1 MPTAADP
8 GPHLVS
14 RLQDIAATIPDG
26 SLGVSVY
33 DYLSG
38 CAWHHDGGRW
48 FHAASTI
55 KVAILAAVFDAIDAG
70 RFTTESRV
78 HVRNYFLGATD
89 GLPFRV
95 QASRDA
101 NAEVYAAIGRTMRIS
116 ELARHMIGSS
126 SNLAT
131 NLLLDVT
138 GLEAAKR
145 ALSSRGVDGIDLQRG
160 VEDDRAFQ
168 AGCSNRVTADGLVR
182 LLRVIRDGDG
192 FTGESA
198 QAMLDMLFDQRF
210 SGAIAPGLPE
220 PVRAVARVAHK
231 TGDISTASHDAG
243 LVFLPGRPP
252 YAIALLAESP
262 GDAADRTA
270 ALIAASQAVYDAI
283 LAAGETTCP

>member
-1 MPTAADP
+1 MPIAADP
-8 GPHLVS
+8 GPRLRS
-14 RLQDIAATIPDG
+14 RLQEIASTLPDG
-26 SLGVSVY
+26 ALGVSVF

-38 CAWHHDGGRW
+38 CAWDYDGGRW

-55 KVAILAAVFDAIDAG
+55 KMAIMAAVFDAIDAG
-70 RFTTESRV
+70 RFTPESRV
-78 HVRNYFLGATD
+78 HVRNYFSGAID

-101 NAEVYAAIGRTMRIS
+101 NAEVYAAIGRTMRIG
-116 ELARHMIGSS
+116 ELVRHMIGSS

-145 ALSSRGVDGIDLQRG
+145 ALAGRGVAGLDLQRG

-168 AGCSNRVTADGLVR
+168 AGCNNLVTADGLVR
-182 LLRVIRDGDG
+182 LLRVIRDGEG
-192 FTGESA
+192 FTEASS
-198 QAMLDMLFDQRF
+198 QAMLELLVDQRF
-210 SGAIAPGLPE
+210 AGAIAPGLPE
-220 PVRAVARVAHK
+220 AVRAVARVAHK

-252 YAIALLAESP
+252 YAIVLLAESA
-262 GDAADRTA
+262 GDASERTA
-270 ALIAASQAVYDAI
+270 ALVAASRAVYEAVA
-283 LAAGETTCP
+283 AAGEATCP

>member
-8 GPHLVS
+8 GPLLHS
-14 RLQDIAATIPDG
+14 RLHEIASTLSDG
-26 SLGVSVY
+26 ALGVSVF

-38 CAWHHDGGRW
+38 CAWQYGGGRW

-70 RFTTESRV
+70 RFTPESRV
-78 HVRNYFLGATD
+78 HVRNHFLSATD

-101 NAEVYAAIGRTMRIS
+101 NAEVYEAIGRTMRVGD
-116 ELARHMIGSS
+116 LARHMIASS

-138 GLEAAKR
+138 SLEAARR
-145 ALSSRGVDGIDLQRG
+145 ALSTRGVLGVDLQRG
-160 VEDDRAFQ
+160 VEDDRAFH
-168 AGCSNRVTADGLVR
+168 AGCSNLVTADGLVR
-182 LLRVIRDGDG
+182 LLRVIRDGAG
-192 FTGESA
+192 FTEASS
-198 QAMLDMLFDQRF
+198 QAMLGMLFDQRF
-210 SGAIAPGLPE
+210 AGAIGPGLPE
-220 PVRAVARVAHK
+220 AIRAVARVAHK

-252 YAIALLAESP
+252 YAIALLAESA

-270 ALIAASQAVYDAI
+270 ALTAASRAVYEAI
-283 LAAGETTCP
+283 LAVGEATCP

>member
-8 GPHLVS
+8 GPLLHS
-14 RLQDIAATIPDG
+14 RLHEIASTFADG
-26 SLGVSVY
+26 ALGVGVF

-38 CAWHHDGGRW
+38 CAWQYEGGRW

-55 KVAILAAVFDAIDAG
+55 KIAILAAVFDAIDAG
-70 RFTTESRV
+70 RFTPESRV

-89 GLPFRV
+89 GLPYRV

-101 NAEVYAAIGRTMRIS
+101 DAEVYAALGRTMRIS
-116 ELARHMIGSS
+116 DLARHMIASS

-138 GLEAAKR
+138 GLDAAR
-145 ALSSRGVDGIDLQRG
+145 RTLSARGIDGIDLQRG

-168 AGCSNRVTADGLVR
+168 AGCSNLVTADGLVR
-182 LLRVIRDGDG
+182 LLRVMRDGEG
-192 FTGESA
+192 FSEPSSR
-198 QAMLDMLFDQRF
+198 AMLDMLLDQRF
-210 SGAIAPGLPE
+210 AGAIGPGLPE
-220 PVRAVARVAHK
+220 AVRAVARVAHK

-262 GDAADRTA
+262 GDADARTA
-270 ALIAASQAVYDAI
+270 ALSAASRAVYDAI
-283 LAAGETTCP
+283 VTVGEAACP

>member
-8 GPHLVS
+8 GPELHS
-14 RLQDIAATIPDG
+14 RLHDIASTLRDG
-26 SLGVSVY
+26 ALGVSVF

-38 CAWHHDGGRW
+38 CAWQHNGGRW

-55 KVAILAAVFDAIDAG
+55 KIAILAGVFDAIDAG
-70 RFTTESRV
+70 RFTLESRV
-78 HVRNYFLGATD
+78 HVRNYFRGATD

-101 NAEVYAAIGRTMRIS
+101 NVEVYEAIGRTMRIG
-116 ELARHMIGSS
+116 ELARHMIASS

-145 ALSSRGVDGIDLQRG
+145 TLSARGVTGVDLQRG
-160 VEDDRAFQ
+160 VEDDRAHQ
-168 AGCSNRVTADGLVR
+168 AGCNNQVTADGLVR

-192 FTGESA
+192 FSEPSS
-198 QAMLDMLFDQRF
+198 QSMLNVLFDQRF
-210 SGAIAPGLPE
+210 TGAIAPGLPE
-220 PVRAVARVAHK
+220 AIRAVARVAHK

-252 YAIALLAESP
+252 YAIALLAESA
-262 GDAADRTA
+262 GDAAERTD
-270 ALIAASQAVYDAI
+270 ALIAASRAVYDAI
-283 LAAGETTCP
+283 QAAGEALCP

>member
-1 MPTAADP
+1 MPIAADP
-8 GPHLVS
+8 GPRLLS
-14 RLQDIAATIPDG
+14 RLHDIASTIPGG

-38 CAWHHDGGRW
+38 CVWRHDGGRW

-55 KVAILAAVFDAIDAG
+55 KVAILAAVFDAIDGG
-70 RFTTESRV
+70 RFTTQSRV

-95 QASRDA
+95 QANRDA
-101 NAEVYAAIGRTMRIS
+101 NAEVYTAIGRTMRID

-138 GLEAAKR
+138 GLQAAKR
-145 ALSSRGVDGIDLQRG
+145 TLSSRGVDGIDLQRG

-192 FTGESA
+192 FSDESS

-252 YAIALLAESP
+252 YAVALLAESP

-270 ALIAASQAVYDAI
+270 ALIAASQAVYDAVV
-283 LAAGETTCP
+283 AAGEATCP

>member
-1 MPTAADP
+1 MPIAADP
-8 GPHLVS
+8 GPQLRS
-14 RLQDIAATIPDG
+14 RLQEIASTLPDG
-26 SLGVSVY
+26 ALGVSVF

-38 CAWHHDGGRW
+38 CSWDYDGGRW

-55 KVAILAAVFDAIDAG
+55 KIAIMAAVFDAIDAG
-70 RFTTESRV
+70 RFTPESRV

-95 QASRDA
+95 QPSRDA
-101 NAEVYAAIGRTMRIS
+101 NAEVYAAIGRTMRIG
-116 ELARHMIGSS
+116 ELVRHMIGSS

-145 ALSSRGVDGIDLQRG
+145 ALASRDVAGIDLQRG

-168 AGCSNRVTADGLVR
+168 AGCNNLVTADGLVR
-182 LLRVIRDGDG
+182 LLRVIRDGEG
-192 FTGESA
+192 FTEASA
-198 QAMLDMLFDQRF
+198 QAMLEMLFDQRF
-210 SGAIAPGLPE
+210 AGAIAPGLPE
-220 PVRAVARVAHK
+220 AVRAVARVAHK

-252 YAIALLAESP
+252 YAIVLLAESP
-262 GDAADRTA
+262 GDASVRTA
-270 ALIAASQAVYDAI
+270 ALAAASRAVYDAVA
-283 LAAGETTCP
+283 AAGEATCP